1 MNNYDHIQI
10 ERQEIVSKYRGRSNP
25 TAPKP
30 PTRSHAQHGQKL
42 CSELSQASESILSTR
57 RDLGIQTDS
66 LMVLEI
72 SSEALPSEIL
82 ELLVSRFNLYL
93 VEEMPITGSTSSKLV
108 VQFEN
113 QAAINQ
119 FNAERALWESDEHA
133 DSELLTYAKRRDL
146 FCCIEA
152 IRSLTCEDRIGSK
165 LKSFMEN
172 ITADTG
178 YFIVNI
184 DVWFNNDRSKILEI
198 QRQIQQ
204 ALGTQGSQLLGDLFE
219 ISGLLL
225 GRVRVNEFSLNALL
239 NLDIVCLVELP
250 YEPISQ
256 EPFELYSHDFT
267 PIVNDTLDENAPL
280 AAVLDSGVF
289 TGNPLLRTVVVA

>member
-93 VEEMPITGSTSSKLV
+93 VEEMPITGATSSKLV

-113 QAAINQ
+113 QASINL
-119 FNAERALWESDEHA
+119 FNAERALW
-133 DSELLTYAKRRDL
+133 
-146 FCCIEA
+146 
-152 IRSLTCEDRIGSK
+152 
-165 LKSFMEN
+165 
-172 ITADTG
+172 
-178 YFIVNI
+178 
-184 DVWFNNDRSKILEI
+184 
-198 QRQIQQ
+198 
-204 ALGTQGSQLLGDLFE
+204 
-219 ISGLLL
+219 
-225 GRVRVNEFSLNALL
+225 
-239 NLDIVCLVELP
+239 
-250 YEPISQ
+250 
-256 EPFELYSHDFT
+256 
-267 PIVNDTLDENAPL
+267 
-280 AAVLDSGVF
+280 
-289 TGNPLLRTVVVA
+289 